1 MTEIK
6 RYRCKKEC
14 AFALCDED
22 GREIEGKYMR
32 IRVGSIWCEGK
43 YMIAGGPDCVHL
55 DEQTLRKWCEPT
67 KEMLEECFEPIESL
81 RIGSR

>member
-14 AFALCDED
+14 AFALCDEE

-55 DEQTLRKWCEPT
+55 D
-67 KEMLEECFEPIESL
+67 
-81 RIGSR
+81 G